1 MYRWRMV
8 GYNVYAGVAPVVS
21 NVQTV
26 GSESAYAE
34 QGMPVPVPPV
44 E

>member
-1 MYRWRMV
+1 MA
-8 GYNVYAGVAPVVS
+8 GYNTYAGIGAVIS
-21 NVQTV
+21 EVQTV
-26 GSESAYAE
+26 GTESALIE